1 MRIFISILLLLGNS
15 GSTLLYSQQILPE
28 TPINHL
34 QFFGSHNSY
43 RLKTYDPLWNE
54 LKKLKHPFSKLFL
67 VKPWNYSHTSSLD
80 SQLTVYGLRSLEL
93 DIYHDP
99 TGGRFYSRKAN
110 KMIGEKT
117 ESGIADLKKP
127 GLKVMHVPD
136 FDYQTHHYLF
146 TDALKEIKN
155 WSEKNPN
162 HEPLF
167 IMVEMKEL
175 HFMKYFFP
183 GKCTKVLPFTKNAV
197 DSIDLEIETVFGKNS
212 EMIFTP
218 DEMRGNFATLNECVL
233 ANSWPTLEKSRG
245 KIFFILQGPKTAKE
259 NYLKDH
265 YTLKG
270 RTMFIFSDENKPETA
285 FILKDNPKKM
295 KKEIVKLVKKG
306 YMVRGRTDEHTRE
319 ARKEKYK
326 RYDAAF
332 ESGAQIICSDYYA
345 GDKCLLDKKKCSN
358 YKTSL
363 PDGNI
368 IRLNPIFLSDT
379 IKK

>member
-1 MRIFISILLLLGNS
+1 MNLIISLFIATGLIHPTDSI
-15 GSTLLYSQQILPE
+15 ILNDSI
-28 TPINHL
+28 PINHF

-43 RLKTYDPLWNE
+43 RLKTYEPLWND

-80 SQLTVYGLRSLEL
+80 SQLTIYGLRSLEL

-117 ESGIADLKKP
+117 ESGIDDLKKP

-136 FDYQTHHYLF
+136 FDYQTHHILF
-146 TDALKEIKN
+146 TNALKEIKN

-175 HFMKYFFP
+175 HFMKYLFP

-197 DSIDLEIETVFGKNS
+197 DSIDLEIESVFGKNS

-218 DEMRGNFATLNECVL
+218 DEMRGNFATLNESVL
-233 ANSWPTLEKSRG
+233 KNGWPTLEKSRG
-245 KIFFILQGPKTAKE
+245 KIFFILQGPKDAKE

-265 YTLKG
+265 YSLKG
-270 RTMFIFSDENKPETA
+270 RTMFLFSSENEPEAA
-285 FILKDNPKKM
+285 FILKDDPKKM
-295 KKEIVKLVKKG
+295 KKEIQKLVEKG
-306 YMVRGRTDEHTRE
+306 YIVRTRTDEHTRE
-319 ARKEKYK
+319 ARKGKYK

-332 ESGAQIICSDYYA
+332 GSGAQIICSDYYA
-345 GDKCLLDKKKCSN
+345 GDKCFLDKKKCSS
-358 YKTSL
+358 YKTSV
-363 PDGNI
+363 PGGKI
-368 IRLNPIFLSDT
+368 FRFNPVFD
-379 IKK
+379 K